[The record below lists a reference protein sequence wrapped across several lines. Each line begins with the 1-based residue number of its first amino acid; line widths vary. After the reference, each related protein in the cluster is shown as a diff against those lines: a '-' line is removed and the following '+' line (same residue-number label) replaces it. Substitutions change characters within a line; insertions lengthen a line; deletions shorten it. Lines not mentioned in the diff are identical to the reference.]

1 MKNLKFSYQK
11 SKKHTLNINH
21 FSINKNSIIGIA
33 GTTGS
38 GKSTLV
44 DILMKITEPKSGKIL
59 IDGKVLEKEDFQNWM
74 NKFAMVPQ
82 APHFSNQSIL
92 ENIAFGSNKS
102 EIDLSKAKQAIKISN
117 LSKKINSLKDGIY
130 TKIGDKGLKLSGGER
145 QRLALA
151 RALYFD
157 KEIIVLDEATSSVD
171 SKTEKEIIKSILS
184 LKKNKTLI
192 LIAHR
197 INTLKICDTI
207 YLLKEGKITNRG
219 SFKKLL
225 SSSKYFK
232 ELNG

>member
-1 MKNLKFSYQK
+1 
-11 SKKHTLNINH
+11 
-21 FSINKNSIIGIA
+21 
-33 GTTGS
+33 
-38 GKSTLV
+38 
-44 DILMKITEPKSGKIL
+44 
-59 IDGKVLEKEDFQNWM
+59 M

-82 APHFSNQSIL
+82 APPFLTSIL
-92 ENIAFGSNKS
+92 KILRLVVTNQKLIYLKQNK
-102 EIDLSKAKQAIKISN
+102 LSKFQIYQ
-117 LSKKINSLKDGIY
+117 KINSLKDGIY